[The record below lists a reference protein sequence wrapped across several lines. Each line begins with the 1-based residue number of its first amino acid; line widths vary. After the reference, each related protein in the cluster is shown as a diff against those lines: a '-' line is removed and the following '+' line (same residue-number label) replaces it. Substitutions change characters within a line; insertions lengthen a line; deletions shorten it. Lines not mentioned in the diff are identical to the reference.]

1 MRSLVLTETIV
12 EENMEQLRAIL
23 DQLVKEFASDPNIL
37 SVSIIGSAASRLDR
51 LEQVRDIDLFV
62 VKETSDGFEREV
74 KLIGDK
80 EFDISYIDV
89 DDLNKIIIKDNHFWL
104 NILSK
109 AKHVYKKNSLIEGYF
124 QLANRLYLNGPNLL
138 TEKEILYLRFK
149 MTKQVEDLEARVEK
163 PFHFQYLA
171 NIYLPEILS
180 GFFKLQNT
188 WVPRDK
194 KILDL
199 LFNTDIVLYEL
210 IKACYTVKEVHE
222 HLRLIDDVVIYILKP
237 YGGKISLLER
247 CHLPIYE

>member
-1 MRSLVLTETIV
+1 MTSLCLTVTIA
-12 EENMEQLRAIL
+12 EDIMEQLRATL
-23 DQLVKEFASDPNIL
+23 DQIVKEFAGDPNIL

-51 LEQVRDIDLFV
+51 LDQVRDIDLFI

-74 KLIGDK
+74 KLIDDK

-124 QLANRLYLNGPNLL
+124 QLANRLYLNGPNPLNSN
-138 TEKEILYLRFK
+138 EILYLRFK
-149 MTKQVEDLEARVEK
+149 MTKQVEDLEARIEK
-163 PFHFQYLA
+163 SFHFQHLA
-171 NIYLPEILS
+171 NVYLPEILS

-210 IKACYTVKEVHE
+210 IKACYNAQEERE
-222 HLRLIDDVVIYILKP
+222 HLRLIDDVVTYILKP